1 MGDIAV
7 MDKIMETTES
17 KDISISAKES
27 QLNVT
32 DKQLKAK
39 SDDEPWIP
47 DEAKK
52 KYHEQRLNQ
61 SKWAFRLSFWGSI
74 AGFIVL
80 SLSIWWSISTGKV
93 EWAGIVPGTVIEA
106 VSVLF
111 FTLSNKANDKIT
123 EFFKELTKDSNVKKS
138 IELIESVKNNDV
150 KDMLIVKLSL
160 YLSGIDEERIC
171 KNTNEICK
179 QGIDE
184 D

>member
-17 KDISISAKES
+17 KDISISAKER

-111 FTLSNKANDKIT
+111 LPCQIK
-123 EFFKELTKDSNVKKS
+123 LMTKLRNFLRS
-138 IELIESVKNNDV
+138 
-150 KDMLIVKLSL
+150 
-160 YLSGIDEERIC
+160 
-171 KNTNEICK
+171 
-179 QGIDE
+179 
-184 D
+184 